1 MDDKFISPNV
11 AGVAATGYDAGL
23 RVHMQS
29 VFNYMGGGLA
39 LTGLL
44 AWIVANTPLAG
55 IIFGTP
61 LKWLVILAP
70 LGFVMF
76 MQIKMQTMSVG
87 TLRALFW
94 SFCASMGLSMGAI
107 FLVFTS
113 ASIARAFFITAATF
127 GSMSLWGYTTKRDLT
142 GMGAFLMMGVFG
154 LIIAGVVNMFLVSS
168 MLHWVSSILGV
179 FIFTGLTAWDTQRI
193 KETYNASWGSEAND
207 KLAVFGA
214 LSLYMDFINAFQ
226 FLLQL
231 TGQTRRD

>member
-1 MDDKFISPNV
+1 MDENFNT
-11 AGVAATGYDAGL
+11 AGIATVATGYDAGL
-23 RVHMQS
+23 RSHMQR
-29 VFNYMGGGLA
+29 VYNYMGGGLVI
-39 LTGLL
+39 TGLL
-44 AWIVANTPLAG
+44 AWLVANTALAG

-76 MQIKMQTMSVG
+76 MQIKMQSLSAA
-87 TLRALFW
+87 TLRGIFW
-94 SFCASMGLSMGAI
+94 AFCATMGLSMGAV
-107 FLVFTS
+107 FLVFTN
-113 ASIARAFFITAATF
+113 ASIARTFFITAATF

-142 GMGAFLMMGVFG
+142 GFGSFLMMGVIG
-154 LIIAGVVNMFLVSS
+154 LMLAVVVNMFLLSS
-168 MLHWVSSILGV
+168 MLQWVSSIVGV
-179 FIFTGLTAWDTQRI
+179 AIFTGLAAWDTQRI
-193 KETYNASWGSEAND
+193 KETYSAGWGSEAND